1 MAKLITIPN
10 FSQELNSS
18 EKITPLIKIIWH
30 KKINDF
36 IKKDEIICSIET
48 DKATLEL
55 ESLYEGFLLF
65 QNNETQVKY
74 SDILCVIGEK
84 NQPYDQVIDDYQKN
98 RIPEH
103 TLQTPFI
110 IENTFEILFDD
121 QKKLEEDSFSWLKK
135 LFK

>member
-18 EKITPLIKIIWH
+18 EKITPLTKIIWH
-30 KKINDF
+30 KRINDF

-55 ESLYEGFLLF
+55 ESIYEGFLLF
-65 QNNETQVKY
+65 QNKETLVNY
-74 SDILCVIGEK
+74 SDVLCVIGEK
-84 NQPYDQVIDDYQKN
+84 NQPYDQVIDHYQKN

-103 TLQTPFI
+103 TQQTPFI

-121 QKKLEEDSFSWLKK
+121 QKKLEENSFSWLKK